1 MDFLKEL
8 NEAQYNAV
16 TNYEGATMIVAG
28 PGSGKTRV
36 LTYRI
41 AFMIQNGIDP
51 FNILALTFTNKSSL
65 AMRERIE
72 KICAEKNGNGGDARN
87 LYMGTFHSVFA
98 RILRFKAEKLGYSSN
113 FTIYDTDDSRSVLK
127 KIIADFGLNDKLYK
141 PNSIHNR
148 ISNAKNNLITAKGYE
163 KYPELMKEDEEGGRP
178 KFLEIYRAYTK
189 KCFENGAMDFDD
201 LLLKMYELLVRFPE
215 ELHDLQH
222 RFKYILIDEFQD
234 TNFAQYQ
241 IVKKIADVYQNI
253 CVVGDDAQSI
263 YSFRGATIQNILNF
277 QNDYPDLRTFKLEQ
291 NYRSTKHIVSAANK
305 IIASNTAQLKKEI
318 WTDNCEGEKI
328 TILKTVSDSDEGKQI
343 AHRIYDLKAQKQVS
357 NNDIAI
363 LYRTNAQSRS
373 FEEQLR
379 KLNIP
384 YIIYGGL
391 SFYQRK
397 EVKDLVAYLK
407 LTLNPFEEESLRRII
422 NYPGRG
428 IGDTSL
434 NRAFLA
440 AKESDKRLWEILENI
455 GSVDGLQQR
464 AKDAIGEFVI
474 MMKTFMAMA
483 KEKNAYDLAV
493 HIAKTTGIL
502 RELYNDKSVEGI
514 SRYEN
519 IQQLLNGIKEF
530 TEEDVVDDNEEGNI
544 DRSLGA
550 YLQNITLL
558 TDTDKND
565 ERADSVKM
573 MSIHAAKGLEF
584 KYVFVVGLEEG
595 LFPSTMSLYDR
606 EGLEEERR
614 LFYVAVT
621 RAEIEV
627 VISYALSRYKFGTL
641 NYCEASRFI
650 DELPQD
656 VLNYIG
662 KDVGNNVDVDFDD
675 HVKSSFGGWNKSALR
690 NPQNTQ
696 QRKPSPASMENFV
709 ADDYNKMEEGMKV
722 LHQLFG
728 NGTIKKIEGSGD
740 KKMATIQFQE
750 GDKRLM
756 LKFAKLK
763 IES

>member
-1 MDFLKEL
+1 M
-8 NEAQYNAV
+8 
-16 TNYEGATMIVAG
+16 
-28 PGSGKTRV
+28 
-36 LTYRI
+36 
-41 AFMIQNGIDP
+41 
-51 FNILALTFTNKSSL
+51 
-65 AMRERIE
+65 
-72 KICAEKNGNGGDARN
+72 
-87 LYMGTFHSVFA
+87 
-98 RILRFKAEKLGYSSN
+98 
-113 FTIYDTDDSRSVLK
+113 
-127 KIIADFGLNDKLYK
+127 
-141 PNSIHNR
+141 
-148 ISNAKNNLITAKGYE
+148 
-163 KYPELMKEDEEGGRP
+163 
-178 KFLEIYRAYTK
+178 
-189 KCFENGAMDFDD
+189 
-201 LLLKMYELLVRFPE
+201 
-215 ELHDLQH
+215 
-222 RFKYILIDEFQD
+222 
-234 TNFAQYQ
+234 
-241 IVKKIADVYQNI
+241 
-253 CVVGDDAQSI
+253 
-263 YSFRGATIQNILNF
+263 
-277 QNDYPDLRTFKLEQ
+277 
-291 NYRSTKHIVSAANK
+291 
-305 IIASNTAQLKKEI
+305 
-318 WTDNCEGEKI
+318 
-328 TILKTVSDSDEGKQI
+328 
-343 AHRIYDLKAQKQVS
+343 
-357 NNDIAI
+357 
-363 LYRTNAQSRS
+363 
-373 FEEQLR
+373 
-379 KLNIP
+379 
-384 YIIYGGL
+384 
-391 SFYQRK
+391 
-397 EVKDLVAYLK
+397 
-407 LTLNPFEEESLRRII
+407 
-422 NYPGRG
+422 
-428 IGDTSL
+428 
-434 NRAFLA
+434 
-440 AKESDKRLWEILENI
+440 
-455 GSVDGLQQR
+455 QQR

-474 MMKTFMAMA
+474 MMKTFMAMS

-530 TEEDVVDDNEEGNI
+530 TEEDVVEENEEGNI

-650 DELPQD
+650 DELPQE

-662 KDVGNNVDVDFDD
+662 KDTGNNVDVDFDD